1 MSAQPISETPDHETW
16 DEVEYSLEV
25 ANFLDALER
34 VVARLFGAPDQ
45 LNDNDDDPSTIPEE
59 A

>member
-1 MSAQPISETPDHETW
+1 MDAPSTSEMTALDNY
-16 DEVEYSLEV
+16 DELSYSLEV

-34 VVARLFGAPDQ
+34 VVVRLFGAPSQ
-45 LNDNDDDPSTIPEE
+45 LNDNEDDPSTTTEE